1 MLKKRLNHNRSMMN
15 RINMRNNVLN
25 ADKAQKPI
33 KLHLV
38 KKGAES
44 QQHLSKI
51 NSQFSLDFDEP
62 KNNEAELQHK
72 RMSDYEN
79 MLKKSAPFKKADMD
93 SAGPSSIY

>member
-1 MLKKRLNHNRSMMN
+1 MMN
-15 RINMRNNVLN
+15 KMNMRNNALN
-25 ADKAQKPI
+25 VEKAQKPI

-38 KKGAES
+38 KKVAES

-62 KNNEAELQHK
+62 KNNEAEQQHK
-72 RMSDYEN
+72 RMSEYEN
-79 MLKKSAPFKKADMD
+79 ILKKSAPFKKADMD